1 MGKRKYEKIEKIT
14 NVNNRHVTYIK
25 RTKGLLKKA
34 IELSIL
40 CDQEMFLYI
49 YDKER
54 KRVVHY
60 NSNPELNIMDIFN
73 LHNERDFYTDME
85 YVKVGGEK
93 QAWDTTSHLS
103 DDDIRGCLKT
113 SWTAETV
120 TSQIG
125 NFEAQK

>member
-60 NSNPELNIMDIFN
+60 NSNPELNIMEIFN
-73 LHNERDFYTDME
+73 RQNERDFYTDTE

-103 DDDIRGCLKT
+103 DNDIRGCLKT